1 MGVKGLWA
9 HLAPAGRK
17 IQISDLEG
25 KTIAI
30 DASIWAMQFLS
41 LMTWLQ
47 NPDNTEDLLEA
58 QNEFKVVDGFLR
70 RILKLLFFG
79 IRPVFVFDGKTP
91 ALKMKTLKDR
101 RLARK
106 QFGGDGAAVN
116 MKKAAEKI
124 LDRVIT
130 DNLRQKVAEEAV
142 SLSKE
147 EEKEPESKS

>member
-1 MGVKGLWA
+1 M
-9 HLAPAGRK
+9 
-17 IQISDLEG
+17 
-25 KTIAI
+25 
-30 DASIWAMQFLS
+30 
-41 LMTWLQ
+41 
-47 NPDNTEDLLEA
+47 
-58 QNEFKVVDGFLR
+58 
-70 RILKLLFFG
+70 
-79 IRPVFVFDGKTP
+79 FDGKTP

-130 DNLRQKVAEEAV
+130 DNLRQKAAEEAV